1 MLTVICGSMFS
12 GKSTAAHRYVSRALR
27 ARKTID
33 VVVPRRDT
41 RSSGQIVTHGG
52 LSLASLGVTPRV
64 VDSSYEILSGLPA
77 GTTSSLIDEGQFFD
91 SLLPDT
97 VLELLIRGVEVVVAG
112 LDMTSEGHTFGPM
125 GDLMAMA
132 NRVEKITAI
141 CSCGAEATRTL
152 FRGAK
157 TETIVVGGNDQYE
170 ATCLP
175 CWLKRSA

>member
-1 MLTVICGSMFS
+1 MFS

-33 VVVPRRDT
+33 VVVPKRDT

-52 LSLASLGVTPRV
+52 QSLSTLGVTPRV
-64 VDSSYEILSGLPA
+64 VESSYEILTGLPK
-77 GTTSSLIDEGQFFD
+77 GTVSVLIDEGQFFD
-91 SLLPDT
+91 PLLPDT
-97 VLELLIRGVEVVVAG
+97 VLELLTRGIEVVVAG
-112 LDMTSEGHTFGPM
+112 LDMTSEGYTFGSM

-152 FRGAK
+152 FRGGK
-157 TETIVVGGNDQYE
+157 TETVVVGGDDQYE
-170 ATCLP
+170 ATCFQ
-175 CWLKRSA
+175 CWLRRSK